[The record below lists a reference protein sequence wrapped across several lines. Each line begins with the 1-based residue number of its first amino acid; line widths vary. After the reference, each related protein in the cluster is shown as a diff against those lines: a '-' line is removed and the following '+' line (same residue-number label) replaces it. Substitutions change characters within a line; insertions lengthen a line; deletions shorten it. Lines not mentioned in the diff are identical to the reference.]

1 MKKSFGKLIWSLV
14 LAATLTVASQP
25 AAAQCAMCKAAPA
38 NNLNMGGKAARG
50 LNNGILYMFATPYV
64 VVGSIV
70 FLWWYY
76 RKEEDQPEVVS
87 EPDLDR
93 QARLN

>member
-1 MKKSFGKLIWSLV
+1 MKKAVGKFILSLSLICCLL
-14 LAATLTVASQP
+14 LASNPAS
-25 AAAQCAMCKAAPA
+25 AQCAMCKAAPA
-38 NNLNMGGKAARG
+38 NNLNMGGKTAQG

-76 RKEEDQPEVVS
+76 RKDEEEDEMI
-87 EPDLDR
+87 EG
-93 QARLN
+93 QA